1 MKLDRVASTNLGV
14 KYFKDGNTNTTT
26 HKRGIVY
33 DEKAQILLP
42 KESGHAGMFATAQD
56 MSNLARGIIGGQ
68 VIDEKYVQRMAKNRT
83 GKRYI
88 EDGKEKYVQYLGFLC
103 YAKNPCY
110 ADTEI
115 YRTMSGRTLASAGW
129 TGTQITVDPLNEVFL
144 YMAGNRSHNRMTYVD
159 PAQRDKIQEDENGKK
174 TIILPNGK
182 TMVDATRYAWDR
194 CYDILFPASNLVLQY
209 KMLEDLY
216 QLLNEKVEKETKTR
230 QI

>member
-1 MKLDRVASTNLGV
+1 
-14 KYFKDGNTNTTT
+14 
-26 HKRGIVY
+26 
-33 DEKAQILLP
+33 
-42 KESGHAGMFATAQD
+42 
-56 MSNLARGIIGGQ
+56 
-68 VIDEKYVQRMAKNRT
+68 
-83 GKRYI
+83 
-88 EDGKEKYVQYLGFLC
+88 
-103 YAKNPCY
+103 
-110 ADTEI
+110 
-115 YRTMSGRTLASAGW
+115 
-129 TGTQITVDPLNEVFL
+129 
-144 YMAGNRSHNRMTYVD
+144 MTYVD